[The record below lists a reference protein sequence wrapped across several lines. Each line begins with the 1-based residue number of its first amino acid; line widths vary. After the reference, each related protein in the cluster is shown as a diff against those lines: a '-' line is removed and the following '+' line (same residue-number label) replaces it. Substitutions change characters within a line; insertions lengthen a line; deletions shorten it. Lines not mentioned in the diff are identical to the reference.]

1 MTKAEIVRAQ
11 LNSLRI
17 RARHILKGNLGNGQ
31 LYYMG
36 QLMIEDLYTD
46 DYFGIKLLS
55 LDEPDWRKINGIGT
69 TETVTLKNLD
79 EVLQTLKRSW
89 DRDGDIKSSGEF
101 WAVSPSVLS
110 ILKLKYAEAIS

>member
-17 RARHILKGNLGNGQ
+17 RARHILKGNLGSGQ

-55 LDEPDWRKINGIGT
+55 LDEPDGVKLSGIGT

-79 EVLQTLKRSW
+79 EVLHTLKRSW